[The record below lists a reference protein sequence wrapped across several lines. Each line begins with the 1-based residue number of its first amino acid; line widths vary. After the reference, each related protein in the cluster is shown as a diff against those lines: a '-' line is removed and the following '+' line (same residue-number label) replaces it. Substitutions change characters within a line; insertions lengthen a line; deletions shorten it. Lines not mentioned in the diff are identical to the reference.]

1 MILSSKSV
9 ALIVSLFVCASSTIS
24 CVFLPFNEISD
35 CFIVG
40 GASFISCFI
49 VSYIVLELTV
59 FKELTKVYKRT
70 VNLEHE
76 RKDLIKSI
84 EKIPVSQMSN
94 ELFKYS
100 EKKTKELKK
109 MKEVEAFRRQFLAD
123 IAHELK
129 TPIHT
134 AQGYIETL
142 IDGAI
147 DDYTVRDRFM
157 DKTRKSLENLDFI
170 IRDLINISH
179 LETGEIK
186 LDIEKH
192 NLVNIIEKV
201 AHSLES
207 KAEKVGKTIH
217 LIYNGDQ
224 PFFVDVDEFR
234 LGQVFT
240 NLINNSINYAGENTH
255 VWVVVSED
263 DNGDFVVEV
272 KDKGIGINEEHQK
285 KIFNRFYRVDKSR
298 SRAHGGTG
306 LGLAIVKHILE
317 AHKSKIKLK
326 SGENKGANFKF
337 KLRRSRAF
345 ITLQSN
351 KNLTKRD
358 YLMN

>member
-1 MILSSKSV
+1 MILNSKSL
-9 ALIVSLFVCASSTIS
+9 AFLVSLFVSILCALS
-24 CVFLPFNEISD
+24 CLFIPEANYKTYLIIGGTSFIG
-35 CFIVG
+35 CFI
-40 GASFISCFI
+40 IS
-49 VSYIVLELTV
+49 YLALELTV

-70 VNLEHE
+70 VNLEVE

-84 EKIPVSQMSN
+84 EKIPVHQMSN

-100 EKKTKELKK
+100 EKKTKQLKK

-134 AQGYIETL
+134 AQGYLETL

-147 DDYTVRDRFM
+147 DDLSVRDRFLN
-157 DKTRKSLENLDFI
+157 KTQRSLENLDYI

-192 NLVNIIEKV
+192 DLTKIAERV
-201 AHSLES
+201 AQQLES
-207 KAEKVGKTIH
+207 KAEKKGKTI
-217 LIYNGDQ
+217 LLEYNGEQ

-234 LGQVFT
+234 IGQVFT
-240 NLINNSINYAGENTH
+240 NLINNSLNYSGENRNL
-255 VWVVVSED
+255 WVIISED
-263 DNGDFVVEV
+263 DNGEYVTEI
-272 KDKGIGINEEHQK
+272 KDDGIGISDEHQK

-298 SRAHGGTG
+298 SREHGGTG

-317 AHKSKIKLK
+317 AHKSSIKLTSK
-326 SGENKGANFKF
+326 LNEGANFHF

-345 ITLQSN
+345 ITLLSN
-351 KNLTKRD
+351 KTLTKRD
-358 YLMN
+358 